1 MGTEIPQ
8 RCFIRYRLA
17 NAPCTPPRRRPHP
30 CSRNLLWRG
39 AGTWRNRASVRCRGG
54 KLLRLVLRASAAHRS
69 QSLRRDCAEGRGG
82 SRREDRKSTRLNS
95 SHGYISY
102 AVFCLKKKTESHSNS
117 YSLGK
122 TTKGHRRARAA
133 RRASIFRAHTFL
145 ASVSHYGIGLGL
157 GLGGRSHTSRPQG
170 GSGGVGI
177 RNSLPWVEAEPPDM
191 QAPVKVARLG

>member
-102 AVFCLKKKTESHSNS
+102 AVFCLKKKTQTHALMLFLSTRSQWS
-117 YSLGK
+117 TAPSSLHPICRPLPL
-122 TTKGHRRARAA
+122 TMRPVRHM
-133 RRASIFRAHTFL
+133 
-145 ASVSHYGIGLGL
+145 IGLL
-157 GLGGRSHTSRPQG
+157 SSHHMCS
-170 GSGGVGI
+170 
-177 RNSLPWVEAEPPDM
+177 
-191 QAPVKVARLG
+191 